1 MELRPVTRHVL
12 PIFLDLAAL
21 ANFTLADL
29 SKWLLRSLRVVVQ
42 QKKYGA
48 GPTPKTHVR
57 CWASDD
63 EVREIN
69 IQRLMKQPI
78 STSNTEPTVLA
89 IIASG
94 TPEFMRYAL
103 ADHWLRYW
111 TGTHRTE
118 RGEHARAA
126 LHATAAD
133 AVEAAHKLLMVD
145 YTDLVMRHF
154 EVPLNITVYGEPVPD
169 RDLQQYL
176 IHACKVL
183 VKWRKR
189 HNGAL
194 GGAIGMVRSDVSQM
208 KSVD

>member
-1 MELRPVTRHVL
+1 METRPATRHVI
-12 PIFLDLAAL
+12 PIRLDLAAP
-21 ANFTLADL
+21 ANFKLADL
-29 SKWLLRSLRVVVQ
+29 STWLRRNLRVVIQ
-42 QKKYGA
+42 QKKYGV
-48 GPTPKTHVR
+48 GPTPNTHVR
-57 CWASDD
+57 CCVSNE

-69 IQRLMKQPI
+69 IQRTMTQP
-78 STSNTEPTVLA
+78 SATSNTEPTVIA

-118 RGEHARAA
+118 RGEHARAM
-126 LHATAAD
+126 LYATASD